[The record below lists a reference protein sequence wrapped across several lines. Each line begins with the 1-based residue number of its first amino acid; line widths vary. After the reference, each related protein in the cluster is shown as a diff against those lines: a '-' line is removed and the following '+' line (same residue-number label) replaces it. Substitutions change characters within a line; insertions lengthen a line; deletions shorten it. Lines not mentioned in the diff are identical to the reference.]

1 MKITVLTE
9 NTISKNI
16 EKSLAEKLKAE
27 HGLSLF
33 IETENHKILFDMGQ
47 TKLFLENAK
56 HLNINL
62 KEVDFAVLSHG
73 HYDHGGLPS
82 YENDFLGISGF
93 LSLNKTAP
101 IFINENAFSDNYNA
115 SKKYIGLDK
124 KLLENPDFIQRAIFV
139 GEEKEIVPNIKLN
152 ACNNKEKII
161 PINTDGLCQLK
172 NGVFIPEDFSH
183 EHYLLMEENKKKI
196 LISGCSHK
204 GILNIVNWFKP
215 DILIGGFHLK
225 SLDTENQ
232 SDIKILQNLGE
243 KLASYDTTFYTCHC
257 TGECQFEILKS
268 IMKEKVFY
276 IATGDKLV
284 L

>member
-33 IETENHKILFDMGQ
+33 IETENYKILFDMGQ

-62 KEVDFAVLSHG
+62 KEVDFTVLSHG

-82 YENDFLGISGF
+82 SENDFLGITAF
-93 LSLNKTAP
+93 LNINKTAP

-124 KLLENPDFIQRAIFV
+124 KLLENPDFMQRAIFV
-139 GEEKEIVPNIKLN
+139 GEEKEIVPKIKLN
-152 ACNNKEKII
+152 ACNNKEKIV

-172 NGVFIPEDFSH
+172 NGVFVPEDFFH
-183 EHYLLMEENKKKI
+183 EHYLLIEENKKKI

-225 SLDTENQ
+225 SLKPENQ

-243 KLASYDTTFYTCHC
+243 TLSSYKTTFYTCHC
-257 TGECQFEILKS
+257 TGESQFAKLKS
-268 IMKEKVFY
+268 ILKEKVFY
-276 IATGDKLV
+276 IATGDTLD

>member
-47 TKLFLENAK
+47 TNLFLENAK
-56 HLNINL
+56 NLNINL

-82 YENDFLGISGF
+82 SENDFFGVSGF

-124 KLLENPDFIQRAIFV
+124 KPLENPDFIQRAIFV
-139 GEEKEIVPNIKLN
+139 GEEKEIVPKIKLN
-152 ACNNKEKII
+152 ACNNKEKIV

-172 NGVFIPEDFSH
+172 NGVFVPEDFSH

-225 SLDTENQ
+225 SLDAENQ
-232 SDIKILQNLGE
+232 NDIKILQNLGE
-243 KLASYDTTFYTCHC
+243 KLLETGTTFYTCHC
-257 TGECQFEILKS
+257 TGECQFDILKS

>member
-9 NTISKNI
+9 NTISKNLSP
-16 EKSLAEKLKAE
+16 SLAEKLKAE

-33 IETENHKILFDMGQ
+33 IETENRKILFDMGQ
-47 TKLFLENAK
+47 TNLFLENAK
-56 HLNINL
+56 NLNINL

-82 YENDFLGISGF
+82 SENDFFGILGF
-93 LSLNKTAP
+93 LNRNKTAP

-115 SKKYIGLDK
+115 NKKYIGLDK
-124 KLLENPDFIQRAIFV
+124 NLLENPDFMQRVIFV
-139 GEEKEIVPNIKLN
+139 SDEKEIAPNIKLFS
-152 ACNNKEKII
+152 CNKNEKLV
-161 PINTDGLCQLK
+161 PTNTDGLTQLK
-172 NGVFIPEDFSH
+172 DGIFFPEDFSH
-183 EHYLLMEENKKKI
+183 EHYLLIEEKNKKI

-225 SLDTENQ
+225 SFDPEKQ
-232 SDIKILQNLGE
+232 SDIKTLENLGE
-243 KLASYDTTFYTCHC
+243 KLTSYNTTFYTCHC
-257 TGECQFEILKS
+257 TGESQFDVLKS
-268 IMKEKVFY
+268 VMKEKLFY
-276 IATGDKLV
+276 IGTGDSLD